1 MSDYPEVD
9 TVARLLELAARYG
22 LEELEVEE
30 AGLRVTLRAQIPTDV
45 DDESGAEG
53 GRLYLWPTTSLW
65 NEPAAAAGSRPENAQ
80 PVTAPLTGV
89 FYRADAPDTPPFV
102 EVGGTVEE
110 GQVVGLIEAMKIFSP
125 IESTLAGTVVE
136 VLVKNGQLVQ
146 HGDVLMYV
154 VPAQG

>member
-1 MSDYPEVD
+1 M
-9 TVARLLELAARYG
+9 
-22 LEELEVEE
+22 
-30 AGLRVTLRAQIPTDV
+30 
-45 DDESGAEG
+45 
-53 GRLYLWPTTSLW
+53 
-65 NEPAAAAGSRPENAQ
+65 
-80 PVTAPLTGV
+80 
-89 FYRADAPDTPPFV
+89 

-125 IESTLAGTVVE
+125 IESTMSGTVVE

>member
-1 MSDYPEVD
+1 MSEYPEVD

-30 AGLRVTLRAQIPTDV
+30 EGLKVTLRAQVPTDV
-45 DDESGAEG
+45 DDESGTEG

-65 NEPAAAAGSRPENAQ
+65 NEPAAATGARPENAQ
-80 PVTAPLTGV
+80 PITAPLTGV
-89 FYRADAPDTPPFV
+89 FYRSDAPDAPPFA

-125 IESTLAGTVVE
+125 IESTLVGTVVE

-146 HGDVLMYV
+146 HGEVLMYV
-154 VPAQG
+154 VPVQG